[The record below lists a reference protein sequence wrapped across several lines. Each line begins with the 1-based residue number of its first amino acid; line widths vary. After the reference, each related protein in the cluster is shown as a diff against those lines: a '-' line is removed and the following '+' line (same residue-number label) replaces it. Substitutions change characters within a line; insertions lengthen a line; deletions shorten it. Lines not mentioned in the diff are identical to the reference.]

1 MAWWVWVLLGF
12 ALLGGEAITPG
23 AFFFLFFGLGGVV
36 VGLLAWLGLV
46 ESAAVQWL
54 LFSVVS
60 LVFLFPLRGR
70 LVRWIGSGEDVA
82 KGVDALVG
90 QTAVLLDDLPPGEVG
105 KAELRGSAW
114 NARNADAQALRKG
127 QRGKVMRVDGLT
139 LWLQAE

>member
-1 MAWWVWVLLGF
+1 
-12 ALLGGEAITPG
+12 
-23 AFFFLFFGLGGVV
+23 V

-90 QTAVLLDDLPPGEVG
+90 QTAVLLDDPRPARSARRSCAARPGTR
-105 KAELRGSAW
+105 ATPTRTLRRDSA
-114 NARNADAQALRKG
+114 AR
-127 QRGKVMRVDGLT
+127 
-139 LWLQAE
+139 